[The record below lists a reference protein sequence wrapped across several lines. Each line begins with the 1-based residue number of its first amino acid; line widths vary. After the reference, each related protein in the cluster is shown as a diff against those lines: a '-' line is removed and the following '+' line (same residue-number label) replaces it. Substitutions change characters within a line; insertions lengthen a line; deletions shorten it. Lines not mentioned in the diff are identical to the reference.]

1 MEVQLEGEDRPLKDL
16 IDELRLKHLRRN
28 PELFYHEG
36 TV

>member
-1 MEVQLEGEDRPLKDL
+1 MEGENKQLKDL
-16 IDELRLKHLRRN
+16 IDELRLRHLKRN